1 MALLNRML
9 FHRTLLSRTLLRRTL
24 YGRTTHLLSSLPA
37 CHSLYHHSAKS
48 GQPND
53 DTEKFWTVE
62 ANDTEFWDAYV
73 SSRPMYSQSFYERMY
88 EHHAAHST
96 SFAVAHDVGCGA
108 GQVAAELAS
117 HFDHVVAS
125 DNIAHHLAV
134 AKARLTPLFDASRIS
149 YAHCTGED
157 LASHHKPASADMV
170 AAAEAMVLMDADAG
184 LRSFATVLKPGGTL
198 ATWFY
203 GRPTFSEPAF
213 FDKCQPILD
222 KIMVLN
228 WTKVIR
234 GSGPKRMSG
243 FKRCADGMDS
253 WLDFV
258 RFPKDTWVD
267 VQRLKRNTHG
277 TLPFF
282 GKEACGFDVE
292 PATNVAPEEKLVI
305 ERDPEFWL
313 NRWDMAALK
322 KYFSVLF
329 PGFREAIGEG
339 DKEIDGLY
347 EQLTVA
353 MGGEGAVRKFTWPC
367 VLLLAT
373 RR

>member
-1 MALLNRML
+1 MALFNRG
-9 FHRTLLSRTLLRRTL
+9 RTSQTSLRRTL
-24 YGRTTHLLSSLPA
+24 YSSTTQLLGSLPS
-37 CHSLYHHSAKS
+37 CRPSYHHSTRTTKLPGDEGS
-48 GQPND
+48 EN
-53 DTEKFWTVE
+53 FWTVE
-62 ANDTEFWDAYV
+62 ANDTNFWNAHV

-88 EHHAAHST
+88 KHHTAHST
-96 SFAVAHDVGCGA
+96 SFALAHSVGCGA

-117 HFDHVVAS
+117 HFEHVVAS
-125 DNIAHHLAV
+125 DNISHHVAV
-134 AKARLTPLFDASRIS
+134 AKARLIPLFNASRIS
-149 YAHCTGED
+149 YTNCTGED
-157 LASHHKPASADMV
+157 LASHHKPASADQI
-170 AAAEAMVLMDADAG
+170 AAAKAMVLMDTDAS

-213 FDKCQPILD
+213 FKTCQPILD

-234 GSGPKRMSG
+234 GNGPKRMRG
-243 FKRCADGMDS
+243 FKRCADGMES
-253 WLDFV
+253 WLDLV
-258 RFPKDTWVD
+258 RFPQDIWID
-267 VQRLKRNTHG
+267 VQRHKWNTHG
-277 TLPFF
+277 MLPFF

-292 PATNVAPEEKLVI
+292 PATNVAPEEKLVV
-305 ERDPEFWL
+305 ERDPDFWL
-313 NRWDMAALK
+313 NSWDMAALK
-322 KYFSVLF
+322 KFFSVLF
-329 PGFREAIGEG
+329 PGFREAVGEG

-353 MGGEGAVRKFTWPC
+353 MGGEGVVRKFTWAC